1 MKNCNLGIFTFT
13 SFLRKTSK
21 RFYDNPIIM
30 DYKMEKDIFKY
41 DFYIGQKK
49 IENAF
54 IIIKSIL
61 IRKHQK
67 LN

>member
-1 MKNCNLGIFTFT
+1 
-13 SFLRKTSK
+13 
-21 RFYDNPIIM
+21 
-30 DYKMEKDIFKY
+30 MEKDIFKY

-61 IRKHQK
+61 IKKYEK

>member
-1 MKNCNLGIFTFT
+1 
-13 SFLRKTSK
+13 
-21 RFYDNPIIM
+21 M

-61 IRKHQK
+61 IKKYEK